1 MGVNNSNN
9 MEDMYF
15 AIEINSQICPLV
27 EPCVASEVKVHL
39 WSVRSL
45 LICNIAYLE
54 ET

>member
-1 MGVNNSNN
+1 MGVNDDSN

-15 AIEINSQICPLV
+15 AIEINSQICPL

-39 WSVRSL
+39 CLSA
-45 LICNIAYLE
+45 IIAYLE